1 MGDERVVIP
10 STAEIGNI
18 FQYCAIFC
26 NRNIILEGVG
36 SYGKREVLS
45 PCPPSLTGT
54 ILPTKV
60 FLPHMTMN
68 SECLDYMCIMC
79 CSQEERNSTF

>member
-45 PCPPSLTGT
+45 PCPPPLLVLSFQQKFSSHT
-54 ILPTKV
+54 
-60 FLPHMTMN
+60 
-68 SECLDYMCIMC
+68 
-79 CSQEERNSTF
+79 